1 MKVVWPS
8 INLIIILILLQL
20 FVLII
25 TWVVFIS
32 ACNLRL
38 HLSTIFM
45 RFVCIYWRK
54 LWIFLFWHSS
64 FRQKLNTCQV
74 SKLDTWDMLKMSNP
88 SVFNLIPQNCVVD
101 THVRANR
108 AFGLPARVSHN
119 MAMFKRQEL
128 HLSGIN
134 PSRRL
139 TVLTGVCT
147 LSGPSLSL
155 CGPWFWNYLF
165 DSLAPESIRGQG
177 Y

>member
-1 MKVVWPS
+1 MTCKKSFAYESSRISWS
-8 INLIIILILLQL
+8 
-20 FVLII
+20 VLICFNDFVI
-25 TWVVFIS
+25 FDKISNNLNVKTTQAMVVF
-32 ACNLRL
+32 
-38 HLSTIFM
+38 
-45 RFVCIYWRK
+45 
-54 LWIFLFWHSS
+54 
-64 FRQKLNTCQV
+64 TCQV
-74 SKLDTWDMLKMSNP
+74 SKLDTWNMLKMSNP
-88 SVFNLIPQNCVVD
+88 SLFNMIPQNCVVD

-119 MAMFKRQEL
+119 MAMFKRQES

-155 CGPWFWNYLF
+155 CGPWFWNYLS
-165 DSLAPESIRGQG
+165 DSLAPESIGGQG